1 MTIATLP
8 LSDHHDTN
16 ISQKEYSL
24 LKCNPNEVK
33 KHLNALKNYKVPLI
47 SMKKE
52 GVVKFFYYLCTGKC
66 SFMKEIIID
75 SLEGLKEVADE
86 VITSLD
92 GRNIVAFCGP
102 MGAGKTTL
110 ISAIME
116 HLGSEDSVTSPTF
129 ALVNQY
135 ATSEGE
141 AVYHFDFYRIN
152 RIEEVFDM
160 GYEEYFYSGDL
171 CLIEWPELIE
181 DLLPEEAMKVKI
193 EILSPTERRFTIDA
207 TM

>member
-1 MTIATLP
+1 
-8 LSDHHDTN
+8 
-16 ISQKEYSL
+16 
-24 LKCNPNEVK
+24 
-33 KHLNALKNYKVPLI
+33 
-47 SMKKE
+47 
-52 GVVKFFYYLCTGKC
+52 
-66 SFMKEIIID
+66 MKEIVID
-75 SLEGLKEVADE
+75 SLDELKDVAE
-86 VITSLD
+86 AVVESLD
-92 GRNIVAFCGP
+92 GRNVVAFCGA

-116 HLGSEDSVTSPTF
+116 HLGSEDTVTSPTF

-135 ATSEGE
+135 GTAAGE

-181 DLLPEEAMKVKI
+181 DLLPEDAMVVKI
-193 EILSPTERRFTIDA
+193 EVLSPTERRFSIN
-207 TM
+207 